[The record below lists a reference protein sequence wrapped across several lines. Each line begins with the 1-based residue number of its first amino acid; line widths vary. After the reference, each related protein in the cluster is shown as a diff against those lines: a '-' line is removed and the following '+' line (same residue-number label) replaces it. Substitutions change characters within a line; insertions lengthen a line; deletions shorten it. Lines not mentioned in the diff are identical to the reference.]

1 MPSKT
6 KSSKSKSDKSS
17 KKTKKSSSTKIKSS
31 SSESKQAAVRTEPEV
46 IEEVVEAVPETTD
59 IQPVPDTEVKRRTRR
74 VIDRESILRDFDAV
88 LKAID
93 DEVQDL
99 RSSDTKSRKTTGV
112 KFLRSTSKTLRTLR
126 SDAARVIKQRKPS
139 TRPRNTTSGFMKP
152 VSLSREMCKF
162 TGWEKDCPKSRVD
175 VTKFICKYIREKELQ
190 NPSDRRIILP
200 DDKLKKLLS
209 IDGSESDPLTYYSLQ
224 KKIQHHFNKD
234 DK

>member
-31 SSESKQAAVRTEPEV
+31 SSESKQAAIRTEPEV
-46 IEEVVEAVPETTD
+46 VEEVVEAVPETTD
-59 IQPVPDTEVKRRTRR
+59 IQPSTDDGVKRRVRR

-152 VSLSREMCKF
+152 VSLSKEMCKF

-175 VTKFICKYIREKELQ
+175 VTKFICKYI
-190 NPSDRRIILP
+190 SILH
-200 DDKLKKLLS
+200 
-209 IDGSESDPLTYYSLQ
+209 I
-224 KKIQHHFNKD
+224 F
-234 DK
+234 